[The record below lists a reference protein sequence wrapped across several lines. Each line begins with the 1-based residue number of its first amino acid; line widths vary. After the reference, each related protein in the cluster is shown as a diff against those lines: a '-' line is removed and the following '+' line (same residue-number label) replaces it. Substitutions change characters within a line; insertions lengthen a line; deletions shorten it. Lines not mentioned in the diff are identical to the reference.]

1 MTSTSLTLR
10 RQKFV
15 SEYVET
21 GNATQAARLAGYS
34 PRTAYSQGSRLLTF
48 VEVQQAI
55 ETERQTLR
63 ARVEL
68 DQDQLVGELLSLYR
82 EARNHRHERCRESW
96 SLKTPQIA
104 SAMRPSAIAQYSAD
118 VSYPTYRRPAVAAA
132 IAVAPVPINGSR
144 TTSLVYV

>member
-68 DQDQLVGELLSLYR
+68 DQDQLVGELLSLYK
-82 EARNHRHERCRESW
+82 EARSNG
-96 SLKTPQIA
+96 A
-104 SAMRPSAIAQYSAD
+104 YSAAARCLGMVAQMTGLD
-118 VSYPTYRRPAVAAA
+118 RPEPEVDKRSTAVLEALGNLAQA
-132 IAVAPVPINGSR
+132 SR
-144 TTSLVYV
+144 VESAS

>member
-48 VEVQQAI
+48 VEVQKAI
-55 ETERQTLR
+55 ETKRQSNHVNL
-63 ARVEL
+63 
-68 DQDQLVGELLSLYR
+68 LVVVVPEVT
-82 EARNHRHERCRESW
+82 HRLPRHH
-96 SLKTPQIA
+96 LHP
-104 SAMRPSAIAQYSAD
+104 AD
-118 VSYPTYRRPAVAAA
+118 VSLFQDPQPFRKKPA
-132 IAVAPVPINGSR
+132 PRSE
-144 TTSLVYV
+144 

>member
-10 RQKFV
+10 RQKLV

-21 GNATQAARLAGYS
+21 GNATQAATLAGYS

-63 ARVEL
+63 AREEL

-82 EARNHRHERCRESW
+82 EAREHR
-96 SLKTPQIA
+96 A
-104 SAMRPSAIAQYSAD
+104 YSAAARCLGMVAQMTGLD
-118 VSYPTYRRPAVAAA
+118 KPEPKPNANMQRFFDALNARLPAPPPAKSLGDGTRP
-132 IAVAPVPINGSR
+132 
-144 TTSLVYV
+144 

>member
-1 MTSTSLTLR
+1 MRIESLTPR
-10 RQKFV
+10 RALFV

-21 GNATQAARLAGYS
+21 GNATQAATVAGYS

-68 DQDQLVGELLSLYR
+68 DQDMILGELLSLYR
-82 EARNHRHERCRESW
+82 EARSAGSYSAAARCLQLVATMTGLDRLVSKEDENVARVLQALAGLRDASEVQR
-96 SLKTPQIA
+96 LGATQAQAA
-104 SAMRPSAIAQYSAD
+104 SAD
-118 VSYPTYRRPAVAAA
+118 
-132 IAVAPVPINGSR
+132 
-144 TTSLVYV
+144 

>member
-21 GNATQAARLAGYS
+21 GNATQAATLAGYS

-68 DQDQLVGELLSLYR
+68 DQDMLIGELLSLYR
-82 EARNHRHERCRESW
+82 ESRSNGA
-96 SLKTPQIA
+96 
-104 SAMRPSAIAQYSAD
+104 YSA
-118 VSYPTYRRPAVAAA
+118 AVRCLAQ
-132 IAVAPVPINGSR
+132 VAKMAGLDEPEPQVDSNLKQLFEALGNR
-144 TTSLVYV
+144 GAG